1 MSNKENAPD
10 QTMVDEQEM
19 YKYVKSNPTYERDDH
34 SGVRFIVGLVAV
46 MTTALTLLG
55 TFNYLSLLTA
65 DKDESTLSL
74 SRDLGTFPHGNT
86 WVVAAIAIIIVVYFL
101 IRLLTWLL
109 ISFAGIMVA
118 IDDKD
123 TFSVIWHAV
132 MFLIKVGILTGL
144 IIAIVYFR

>member
-1 MSNKENAPD
+1 VSNKENVPD
-10 QTMVDEQEM
+10 QTIIDEREM
-19 YKYVKSNPTYERDDH
+19 YKYVKRNPTYGRDDR

-46 MTTALTLLG
+46 MTIALTLLG
-55 TFNYLSLLTA
+55 AFNYMSLLTA
-65 DKDESTLSL
+65 DKDESILSL
-74 SRDLGTFPHGNT
+74 SRDLGTFPHGNA
-86 WVVAAIAIIIVVYFL
+86 WVVAVIAITIVIYFL
-101 IRLLTWLL
+101 IRLFTWLL
-109 ISFAGIMVA
+109 ISFAEIMVA